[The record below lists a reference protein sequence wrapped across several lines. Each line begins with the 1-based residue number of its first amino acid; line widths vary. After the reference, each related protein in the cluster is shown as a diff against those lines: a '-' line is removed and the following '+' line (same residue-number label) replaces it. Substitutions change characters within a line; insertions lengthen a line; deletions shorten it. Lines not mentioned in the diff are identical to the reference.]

1 MMHYV
6 DILFSVSFQVY
17 VPYAKWLAE
26 QDRFVDAQKA
36 FHKAG
41 RPDEAFRVLNE
52 LTLNAVN
59 ESRFDDASYY
69 YWILSMQYADLAK
82 GDERMVRKFRE
93 FQTKANIYYA
103 YHTIQRYESGLC

>member
-1 MMHYV
+1 M
-6 DILFSVSFQVY
+6 
-17 VPYAKWLAE
+17 
-26 QDRFVDAQKA
+26 DAQKA

-82 GDERMVRKFRE
+82 GDERMVKKFRE

-103 YHTIQRYESGLC
+103 YHTIQGGNSNRFRNCTKVKLERILVSNG

>member
-1 MMHYV
+1 MWGNACFH
-6 DILFSVSFQVY
+6 FKEQVY

-59 ESRFDDASYY
+59 ESRFDDAGYY

-82 GDERMVRKFRE
+82 
-93 FQTKANIYYA
+93 
-103 YHTIQRYESGLC
+103 